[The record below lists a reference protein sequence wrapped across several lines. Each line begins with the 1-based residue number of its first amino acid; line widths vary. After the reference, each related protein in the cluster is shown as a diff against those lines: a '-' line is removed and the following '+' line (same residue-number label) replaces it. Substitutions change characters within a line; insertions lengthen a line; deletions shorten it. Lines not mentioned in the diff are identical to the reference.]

1 MFIYYKIIVDNEND
15 VSQKIEIKDLSII
28 TDKEHILFTPEDK
41 SVKNVVE
48 ININNH
54 TSFMPKGNDNNSD
67 ESFDLR
73 NDLEVERFHQ
83 KSGRRITSKL
93 VKLIFF
99 RNCSQPK

>member
-28 TDKEHILFTPEDK
+28 TDKEHITFTPEDK

-83 KSGRRITSKL
+83 KSGRRITSKI
-93 VKLIFF
+93 V
-99 RNCSQPK
+99 N